1 MKNMSKESQMIDDLF
16 EIDRKMKSNTVIEN
30 DNMQSLKE
38 HCQEFNHNDV
48 YDAVYFECEVNGIW
62 VANWDYRMNENEN
75 TIIYIIVYNDYE
87 IHTLIKKY

>member
-1 MKNMSKESQMIDDLF
+1 MNNK
-16 EIDRKMKSNTVIEN
+16 VIEN
-30 DNMQSLKE
+30 ENLKSLKE

-48 YDAVYFECEVNGIW
+48 YEDVYFECEMNGIW

>member
-1 MKNMSKESQMIDDLF
+1 MSKESQMIDDLF
-16 EIDRKMKSNTVIEN
+16 EIDRKMKRNRVIEN
-30 DNMQSLKE
+30 ENMESLKE
-38 HCQEFNHNDV
+38 HCEEFNHNDV
-48 YDAVYFECEVNGIW
+48 YETVYFECDVNGIW